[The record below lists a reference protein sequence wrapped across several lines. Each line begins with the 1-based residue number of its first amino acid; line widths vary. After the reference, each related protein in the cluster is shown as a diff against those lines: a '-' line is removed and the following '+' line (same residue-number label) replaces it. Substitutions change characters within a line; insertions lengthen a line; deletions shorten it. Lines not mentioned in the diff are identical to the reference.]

1 MEIKTLGQPIKTS
14 VGSLLWNSVQ
24 QCMEYCTV
32 LVVLGI
38 SYRIS
43 RALLENILHATAVD
57 VVSQGREGEPV
68 HYKKIS

>member
-14 VGSLLWNSVQ
+14 VRSLLWNSVQ
-24 QCMEYCTV
+24 LCTEYGTV
-32 LVVLGI
+32 LVLVLLGN

-68 HYKKIS
+68 HYK